1 MRTTR
6 TLLATA
12 IMMAAFGA
20 LAKQPVDTG
29 HGGAVATIADEA
41 SRAAMQILDAGGNAI
56 DAAVAAA
63 ATLGVTDPFSCGI
76 GGGGFM
82 LIYSAKDQRVIAIDH
97 REVAPASF
105 HPGVFLNADGSEM
118 DWKATV
124 PNGVSVGVPGTV
136 RGWHE
141 ALTRYGTMSLA
152 RVLAPAIRV
161 AEDGFEVGANFHRIN
176 KANEAKFARFSTA
189 SALYLQDGKALPVG
203 TRFHNPDLAQTY
215 RDLARGG
222 VKAFYEGP
230 IAASMVAA
238 VNHPPANP
246 GVTVLA
252 GSLSMA
258 DLKDYEARLRQPVR
272 SSYRGYEVYGMP
284 APSSG
289 GIAVA
294 QALNILET
302 FELTGKSRADIE
314 HLYLEASRLAFA
326 DRNAYVADEEF
337 IDVPKDGLLSKA
349 YARERARL
357 IGAVAAPGKVAAGD
371 PYPFEADPSVPLRPQ
386 PRPLAQEST
395 HTTHLAVAD
404 REGNV
409 VAYTFTIE
417 DWGGSGIVVPGRG
430 FLLNNELTDF
440 DFSGPH
446 PNVPEAF
453 KRPRSS
459 MSPTIVLKDGA
470 PAFTIG
476 SPGGSTIITTVLQTI
491 VNHIDLGMSLADAL
505 AAPRLSQRNGDTTL
519 VETLLQFPA
528 SAPARALEAKG
539 HTWRETDQ
547 IGAANGI
554 RFNADGT
561 VTAVSEPLRHG
572 GGSAIAQK
580 Q

>member
-1 MRTTR
+1 MKTR

-12 IMMAAFGA
+12 VMMAAFGA

-29 HGGAVATIADEA
+29 HGGAVATISHEA
-41 SRAAMQILDAGGNAI
+41 SLAAMEILNAGGNAI

-82 LIYSAKDQRVIAIDH
+82 LIWSAKDKRVIALDH

-105 HPGVFLNADGSEM
+105 HPGVFLDAEGKAM
-118 DWKATV
+118 DWNATV
-124 PNGVSVGVPGTV
+124 PNGIAVGVPGTV

-141 ALTRYGTMSLA
+141 ALTRYGTMGFEA
-152 RVLAPAIRV
+152 VLAPAIRV
-161 AEDGFEVGANFHRIN
+161 AEAGFAVGPNFHRIS
-176 KANEAKFARFSTA
+176 KVNEAKFARFSTA
-189 SALYLQDGKALPVG
+189 SALYLKDGQALPVG
-203 TRFHNPDLAQTY
+203 THFRNPDMAQTY

-230 IAASMVAA
+230 IAASIVSA
-238 VNHPPANP
+238 VNHPPVNP
-246 GVTVLA
+246 GVTVIP
-252 GSLSMA
+252 GDMTMA

-272 SSYRGYEVYGMP
+272 STYRGYEVYGMP
-284 APSSG
+284 TPSSG
-289 GIAVA
+289 GIAIA
-294 QALNILET
+294 QALNLLET
-302 FELTGKSRADIE
+302 FDLSGKSRAEIE

-337 IDVPKDGLLSKA
+337 VDVPKDGLLSKA
-349 YARERARL
+349 YARDRAQQ
-357 IGAVAAPGKVAAGD
+357 IGATAAPGKVEAGD
-371 PYPFEADPSVPLRPQ
+371 PYPFETDLSVPLRPQ
-386 PRPLAQEST
+386 PRPLARESM
-395 HTTHLAVAD
+395 HTTHLAVSD

-459 MSPTIVLKDGA
+459 MSPTIVLQDGA

-476 SPGGSTIITTVLQTI
+476 SPGGSTIITTALQTI
-491 VNHIDLGMSLADAL
+491 VNHVDLGMSLADAL
-505 AAPRLSQRNGDTTL
+505 AAPRMSQRNGDTTL
-519 VETLLQFPA
+519 VETLLNFPGSEQA
-528 SAPARALEAKG
+528 KALEAKG

-561 VTAVSEPLRHG
+561 VTAISEPLRHG
-572 GGSAIAQK
+572 GGSAIVQK